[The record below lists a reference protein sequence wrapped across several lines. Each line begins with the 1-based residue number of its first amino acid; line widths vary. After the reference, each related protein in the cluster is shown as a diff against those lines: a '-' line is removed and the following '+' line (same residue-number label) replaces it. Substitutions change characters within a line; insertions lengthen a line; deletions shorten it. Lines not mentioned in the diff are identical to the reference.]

1 MSEKS
6 PLFISALELIAHS
19 IELLLSE
26 NSRKNKFAVLHLA
39 NSIELILKDLLV
51 DHGTSIY
58 QDKGK
63 TTLNVWAA
71 FSALEEH
78 AITFPERPKLE
89 MLIDDRNAIQHRFGY
104 PDKETVLYYVNTV
117 VATMNRLMK
126 EVYRLNAREIFS
138 QYMEEESLTMI
149 GFGPHRSPLEE
160 ARAIA
165 EIDPASGMS
174 TAYSLLEKRL
184 FELLP
189 EGEAQ
194 KPIMPWHSQ
203 NFRKMMRAVP
213 PESLPDKDVLR
224 LFDEIRKL
232 RGVAIHRQHY
242 DESEMRDQML
252 AGIDKVEML
261 LQALG
266 AVSVDKPEPNNRVTT
281 Q

>member
-19 IELLLSE
+19 VELLLSE
-26 NSRKNKFAVLHLA
+26 NNRKNKFAVLHLA
-39 NSIELILKDLLV
+39 NAIELILKDLLV

-63 TTLNVWAA
+63 TTLNVWSA
-71 FSALEEH
+71 FSALEAHEI
-78 AITFPERPKLE
+78 AFPERPKLE

-104 PDKETVLYYVNTV
+104 PDKETVLYYLNTV
-117 VATMNRLMK
+117 VATVDRLMN
-126 EVYRLNAREIFS
+126 EVYQLNAREIFC
-138 QYMEEESLTMI
+138 QYMDEEGLTMI

-189 EGEAQ
+189 ESED
-194 KPIMPWHSQ
+194 KRPIMPWHSQ
-203 NFRKMMRAVP
+203 HFRKMMRAISPRVAGRARCAP
-213 PESLPDKDVLR
+213 PFR
-224 LFDEIRKL
+224 RNT
-232 RGVAIHRQHY
+232 
-242 DESEMRDQML
+242 
-252 AGIDKVEML
+252 
-261 LQALG
+261 QA
-266 AVSVDKPEPNNRVTT
+266 
-281 Q
+281 

>member
-19 IELLLSE
+19 VELLLSE

-63 TTLNVWAA
+63 MTLNVWAA
-71 FSALEEH
+71 FSALEEF

-89 MLIDDRNAIQHRFGY
+89 MLIDDRNAIQHWFGY
-104 PDKETVLYYVNTV
+104 PDKETVLYYMNTV

-138 QYMEEESLTMI
+138 QYMEGDALTMI

-160 ARAIA
+160 ARFCSHIT
-165 EIDPASGMS
+165 I
-174 TAYSLLEKRL
+174 
-184 FELLP
+184 
-189 EGEAQ
+189 
-194 KPIMPWHSQ
+194 
-203 NFRKMMRAVP
+203 
-213 PESLPDKDVLR
+213 
-224 LFDEIRKL
+224 
-232 RGVAIHRQHY
+232 
-242 DESEMRDQML
+242 
-252 AGIDKVEML
+252 
-261 LQALG
+261 
-266 AVSVDKPEPNNRVTT
+266 
-281 Q
+281 